1 MASDPGSGQ
10 TARLKRWL
18 LLGGAGAAL
27 LGGLWVVIHF
37 TGPAPRGQR
46 GEQTVGEILLTGDS
60 RQTSLEGLA
69 AQLDSARREN
79 ATLRADMARLEEQ
92 MGRTIDSVRTALERE
107 LQSDRSRSE
116 AERARETQRLQREL
130 KGLQG
135 GTTVTTLDE
144 DMPVTSAAAPPLPPV
159 DTGDST
165 TAPAPER
172 RGDDQLPPERR
183 GDGTPPTER
192 REDAGNSPPRR
203 SENVPPTPRRD
214 GTGVTPVGATG
225 TEPEQLPAFPD
236 ALQPVLPEDALF
248 QHRQPPA
255 GPVAEPADGAR
266 RGPAGG
272 ATLQPP
278 KPVIRIVGSD
288 VPENQ
293 PLPPAANATYRLP
306 ATSILTGTLITGL
319 DASTASQSKRDPFP
333 VLVRLQK
340 TAILPNRYQADVREC
355 FVLLAGYGD
364 LSSERAYMRGETV
377 SCVLKDGKV
386 IETKLQGYAAGEDG
400 KAGVRGRLVT
410 KQGQFIA
417 RALMVGFLQ
426 GAAEVLNKGDTVT
439 LGFSQT
445 NSQDDGNPWGSAA
458 LKGTGNALDR
468 IAEFYIDQAYNLFP
482 VIEID
487 AGRQLDIVL
496 TGHVDLP
503 LPNS

>member
-18 LLGGAGAAL
+18 LWGGAGAAL
-27 LGGLWVVIHF
+27 LGGLWVVIHL
-37 TGPAPRGQR
+37 TAPEPRGQR
-46 GEQTVGEILLTGDS
+46 GEQTVGEILFTGDS

-79 ATLRADMARLEEQ
+79 TSLRADMARLEGQ

-107 LQSDRSRSE
+107 LQSDRSRSQ

-135 GTTVTTLDE
+135 GTSDTTATTLEADIPGTAAAVAPSPPA
-144 DMPVTSAAAPPLPPV
+144 DTGDPAAAAPP
-159 DTGDST
+159 
-165 TAPAPER
+165 ER
-172 RGDDQLPPERR
+172 RSDD
-183 GDGTPPTER
+183 TPPPER
-192 REDAGNSPPRR
+192 REDAGSAPPRR
-203 SENVPPTPRRD
+203 SDSVAPTPRRD
-214 GTGVTPVGATG
+214 GTGVTPVRATG

-248 QHRQPPA
+248 RDRQPPA
-255 GPVAEPADGAR
+255 GSGAEPVGGSR
-266 RGPAGG
+266 RGNTTG
-272 ATLQPP
+272 AVLQPP

-293 PLPPAANATYRLP
+293 PLPPTANATYRLP

-445 NSQDDGNPWGSAA
+445 NSQDEGNPWGSAA

-503 LPNS
+503 LPYS

>member
-10 TARLKRWL
+10 TARIKRWL
-18 LLGGAGAAL
+18 LWGGAGAAL
-27 LGGLWVVIHF
+27 LGGLWAVIQF

-46 GEQTVGEILLTGDS
+46 GGPTVGEILLTGDS

-79 ATLRADMARLEEQ
+79 AGLRADMARLEDQ

-116 AERARETQRLQREL
+116 AERNRETQRLQREL
-130 KGLQG
+130 KGLPG
-135 GTTVTTLDE
+135 GTAGTTLTTPEE
-144 DMPVTSAAAPPLPPV
+144 DPLAAATPPFPSTY
-159 DTGDST
+159 TGDST
-165 TAPAPER
+165 TAP
-172 RGDDQLPPERR
+172 PPERR
-183 GDGTPPTER
+183 SDDTPPPER
-192 REDAGNSPPRR
+192 RDDAAGTPPRR

-293 PLPPAANATYRLP
+293 PLPPAADATYRLP

-445 NSQDDGNPWGSAA
+445 NSQEDGNPWGSAA

>member
-1 MASDPGSGQ
+1 MASDPGGGQ

-18 LLGGAGAAL
+18 LWGGAGVAL

-37 TGPAPRGQR
+37 TGPAPRGSR

-79 ATLRADMARLEEQ
+79 AGLRADMARLEDQ
-92 MGRTIDSVRTALERE
+92 MGRTIDSVRMALERE

-135 GTTVTTLDE
+135 GASGTTVIEIDE
-144 DMPVTSAAAPPLPPV
+144 DMPAAVPPSPLAGASDPAATPP
-159 DTGDST
+159 
-165 TAPAPER
+165 PER
-172 RGDDQLPPERR
+172 RDDDQLPPERR
-183 GDGTPPTER
+183 
-192 REDAGNSPPRR
+192 EDAGSSPPRR
-203 SENVPPTPRRD
+203 SENVSPTPRRD
-214 GTGVTPVGATG
+214 GTGVTPVRATG

-248 QHRQPPA
+248 RDRQAPA
-255 GPVAEPADGAR
+255 GNPAEPAAGSR
-266 RGPAGG
+266 RGTAAG
-272 ATLQPP
+272 AALQPP

-293 PLPPAANATYRLP
+293 PLPPAADATYRLP

-439 LGFSQT
+439 LGLSQT
-445 NSQDDGNPWGSAA
+445 NNQEDGSPWGSAA

-496 TGHVDLP
+496 TGHVDMP